1 MGKPTDFDL
10 AVQRIE
16 RAFARLQ
23 RIRDGIEGVENDD
36 VMGVRNWR
44 PGRAT
49 DNARHKASD
58 PARGIPFH
66 KPVARSYRLANAAG
80 ATSFTFQHRS
90 VSKVTHTM
98 VKDGVRNRP
107 GAARAHSRYI
117 EREAAV
123 AQLDPETSAVAELPV
138 SDPLP
143 SHEAEAEFHKCT
155 TAAAPPVRRKENE
168 HERQRVEQHGL
179 SRALA
184 GRLVEELRAF
194 EPSFGGGCE
203 NRPGNASL
211 ANADLRLLSSLD
223 LVRNRRSSGRLLLGP
238 ADVSLETGSPR
249 GRLRQPAP
257 GHCSRYDAGEI
268 ATLQPSSIVAAHDK
282 YIARMDAAAI
292 QPDGTRALLTNID
305 HDDYERA
312 RFWSLVEEH
321 EAVASRDQITF
332 RVNDAKGF
340 WAAVSASGDCPAT
353 LQQAL
358 RTCDPEKAITLDVK
372 SGKKLRRF
380 LDQVLTSMGLRGPA
394 TLPAKINDGR
404 SGRTQYRIVGEL
416 PNELTIE
423 ERFSIVRDF
432 ARVFEEK
439 KMPFVAVM
447 HAPDHRNDEKN
458 WHFHLDY
465 YDRPSRRID
474 AADIAHLERRGY
486 STERLEPGMWD
497 FAVVLPKRGRANG
510 RSTPLKQNKVSEVS
524 GKRWIKHLRK
534 NLADITNRHMADAG
548 HGRRVDWRSYEE
560 MGIVA
565 DPQEHLGSHAAIAE
579 TKGQPTKTGTDNE
592 HRQWAA
598 LMAQADQK
606 LQQAFTQ
613 ADTRVATFEQARGL
627 AAEDK
632 AAMNEAAAKL
642 RESLRQKAV
651 MDDAVYRLEQQLE
664 RARSRALKVRRAN
677 AQLLKAYDADPTAGG
692 HQDRRQAEE
701 LVAAAT
707 DYLALHHQSL
717 NDEYALISQCSNI
730 ARQASNEAA
739 LVEQQPDSKPPLAD
753 YCSENALAK
762 ISGPETRYASG
773 RFDDGPETITS
784 AGSQMK
790 VEHFDLMP
798 RANEMPAPALSP
810 GGSGHETPLLLYP
823 VTDQRSSPDQKEK
836 LSDAAEVAARRAAIA
851 NGFGQGD

>member
-1 MGKPTDFDL
+1 MGKRTDFEL
-10 AVQRIE
+10 AVQRVE

-23 RIRDGIEGVENDD
+23 RIRDGIEAIENDD

-44 PGRAT
+44 PGRTT
-49 DNARHKASD
+49 DISRHKASD
-58 PARGIPFH
+58 AGRGIPFH
-66 KPVARSYRLANAAG
+66 KPVARSYRLTNAAG

-98 VKDGVRNRP
+98 IRDGVRNRP

-123 AQLDPETSAVAELPV
+123 AQLDPENSATAELSV
-138 SDPLP
+138 SQLLP
-143 SHEAEAEFHKCT
+143 SQEAEAEFHT
-155 TAAAPPVRRKENE
+155 ITPAATPPIRREENDY
-168 HERQRVEQHGL
+168 ERQWVEQYGL
-179 SRALA
+179 NRELT

-203 NRPGNASL
+203 NRTGKSSL

-223 LVRNRRSSGRLLLGP
+223 LVRNGRSTGRLLLGA
-238 ADVSLETGSPR
+238 ADVSLEAGSPH
-249 GRLRQPAP
+249 GRLRQSAP
-257 GHCSRYDAGEI
+257 GLGTRYDTGEI
-268 ATLQPSSIVAAHDK
+268 ATLLPSSSVVVHDK

-305 HDDYERA
+305 HDDYERG

-321 EAVASRDQITF
+321 EAVASRDQVTF

-340 WAAVSASGDCPAT
+340 WAAVSASGDCPVA

-358 RTCDPEKAITLDVK
+358 RTCDPEKAITVEVK

-474 AADIAHLERRGY
+474 AADIAHLKRRGY

-497 FAVVLPKRGRANG
+497 FAVVLPKPGRTNG

-524 GKRWIKHLRK
+524 GKQWIKRLRK

-548 HGRRVDWRSYEE
+548 CSRRVDPRSYSE

-579 TKGQPTKTGTDNE
+579 TQGQPTKTGTANE
-592 HRQWAA
+592 HRQWTAI
-598 LMAQADQK
+598 LAQADDK
-606 LQQAFTQ
+606 LQQAFAQ
-613 ADTRVATFEQARGL
+613 ADTRVATFEQERGL
-627 AAEDK
+627 AADDK
-632 AAMNEAAAKL
+632 AAMNEGAAKL

-651 MDDAVYRLEQQLE
+651 MDDAAYRLEQQLE

-677 AQLLKAYDADPTAGG
+677 AQLLKAFDADPTAGSD
-692 HQDRRQAEE
+692 HERHQAEE

-707 DYLALHHQSL
+707 DHLALHYQSL
-717 NDEYALISQCSNI
+717 NDEYALISQCLNI
-730 ARQASNEAA
+730 ARLASNEAA
-739 LVEQQPDSKPPLAD
+739 LVEQQPDITPPLAD
-753 YCSENALAK
+753 HCSENALAK
-762 ISGPETRYASG
+762 ISGPETSYASG
-773 RFDDGPETITS
+773 RFDDEPETIKS
-784 AGSQMK
+784 AGSQTK

-798 RANEMPAPALSP
+798 RANEMPAPALLP
-810 GGSGHETPLLLYP
+810 GGSGHETPLSLDP
-823 VTDQRSSPDQKEK
+823 VTDKISSPDQKQK
-836 LSDAAEVAARRAAIA
+836 LSDAAKVAARRAAIA
-851 NGFGQGD
+851 NGFGR

>member
-23 RIRDGIEGVENDD
+23 RIRDGIESIEHDD
-36 VMGVRNWR
+36 VMSVRNWR
-44 PGRAT
+44 PAQAT
-49 DNARHKASD
+49 DVARHKASD
-58 PARGIPFH
+58 AARGIPFH

-98 VKDGVRNRP
+98 IKDGVRNRP

-123 AQLDPETSAVAELPV
+123 AQLNPETSAAAELSV
-138 SDPLP
+138 SDRLP
-143 SHEAEAEFHKCT
+143 SQEAEAEFHTSTK
-155 TAAAPPVRRKENE
+155 AAKPPIRRKENE
-168 HERQRVEQHGL
+168 HERRWDEQHGL
-179 SRALA
+179 SREIA

-203 NRPGNASL
+203 NYTGSASL

-223 LVRNRRSSGRLLLGP
+223 LVRAGRSADRLLLGA
-238 ADVSLETGSPR
+238 ADVSLETGSPH
-249 GRLRQPAP
+249 GRLRQPAA
-257 GHCSRYDAGEI
+257 GLGTRYDTGEI

-282 YIARMDAAAI
+282 YIARMDAVAV

-305 HDDYERA
+305 HNNYERA
-312 RFWSLVEEH
+312 RFWSLVEEL
-321 EAVASRDQITF
+321 EAVASLDQVTF

-340 WAAVSASGDCPAT
+340 WAAVSASGGCPAT
-353 LQQAL
+353 LQKAL
-358 RTCDPEKAITLDVK
+358 RTCDPDKVVTLQVK

-380 LDQVLTSMGLRGPA
+380 LEQVLTSMGLRGPA

-474 AADIAHLERRGY
+474 AADIAHLKRRGY

-497 FAVVLPKRGRANG
+497 FAVVLPKPGRTNG

-524 GKRWIKHLRK
+524 GKQWIKRLRK

-548 HGRRVDWRSYEE
+548 YSRRVDPRSYSE

-579 TKGQPTKTGTDNE
+579 TQGQPTKTGTANE
-592 HRQWAA
+592 HRQWTAI
-598 LMAQADQK
+598 LAQADDK
-606 LQQAFTQ
+606 LQQAFAQ
-613 ADTRVATFEQARGL
+613 ADTRVATFEQERLL
-627 AAEDK
+627 ATDDK
-632 AAMNEAAAKL
+632 AAVNEAAAKL
-642 RESLRQKAV
+642 RESLRQTAV
-651 MDDAVYRLEQQLE
+651 MDDAAFRLEQQLD

-677 AQLLKAYDADPTAGG
+677 AQLLKAFDADSTAGSD
-692 HQDRRQAEE
+692 HESRQAEQ

-707 DYLALHHQSL
+707 GYLALHYQSL
-717 NDEYALISQCSNI
+717 NDEYALISQCLNI
-730 ARQASNEAA
+730 ARLASNEAA
-739 LVEQQPDSKPPLAD
+739 LVEQQPDITPPLAD
-753 YCSENALAK
+753 HCSENALAK
-762 ISGPETRYASG
+762 ISDPEASG
-773 RFDDGPETITS
+773 RLDDEHETITA
-784 AGSQMK
+784 AGSTTK

-798 RANEMPAPALSP
+798 RANEMPAPALLP
-810 GGSGHETPLLLYP
+810 GGSGHETPLSLDP
-823 VTDQRSSPDQKEK
+823 VTDQISSPDQKEK
-836 LSDAAEVAARRAAIA
+836 LSDAAKVAARRAAIA
-851 NGFGQGD
+851 NGFGR